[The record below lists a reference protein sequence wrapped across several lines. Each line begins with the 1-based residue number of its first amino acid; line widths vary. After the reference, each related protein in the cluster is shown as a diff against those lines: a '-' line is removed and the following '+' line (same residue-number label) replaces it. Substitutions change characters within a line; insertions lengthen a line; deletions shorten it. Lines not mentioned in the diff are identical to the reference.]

1 MAKNLRR
8 HIAAVKPVI
17 EELSA
22 NLVSIPTQPARDYLA
37 LLYAV
42 RIGAATKD
50 IIDLSPAEMMR
61 LCHEIAERIASA
73 VQAAPKVDPVK

>member
-22 NLVSIPTQPARDYLA
+22 NLGPTPTQPARDYLA

-42 RIGAATKD
+42 SIGAAHRD
-50 IIDLSPAEMMR
+50 IGDLSPAETMR

-73 VQAAPKVDPVK
+73 MQAAPEADPVK